1 MSDSNMKTGV
11 GLSPAAA
18 EIIDSLRPVLAG
30 MEKERIHAI
39 AKHRKG
45 QLFGLLA
52 FVLLGSAAVI
62 LFLKSPENP
71 VPSFLLGAAAILL
84 SLLGYSLIHRSA
96 RASYVRRFKEEVF
109 SQAAAAIAPGIQYRP
124 ESMVPRQDF
133 ERSRLFSSRIDR
145 YQGEDCFS
153 GKIGA
158 TDLLFSEIKVERR
171 DTSTD
176 SKGRTRTTWVTV
188 FKGIYLT
195 ADFHKH
201 FRCEVS
207 IVPDIA
213 EATFGWLGRKIQ
225 GLSSDLVRLENPDFE
240 RAFKVRASDPVE
252 LRYLLT
258 PDMQE
263 RLLAFRNS
271 WSNQVRFALLD
282 SRLHLAI
289 PNNNNWFEPTIGKPA
304 SDTGQLSLFIEQLE
318 QLLAVPE
325 QLDLNTRI
333 WTKE

>member
-1 MSDSNMKTGV
+1 MSDSNK
-11 GLSPAAA
+11 PR
-18 EIIDSLRPVLAG
+18 EITESLGPLLAG
-30 MEKERIHAI
+30 IEEERIHAI
-39 AKHRKG
+39 ARHQKG
-45 QLFGLLA
+45 QLFGLLT
-52 FVLLGSAAVI
+52 FFLLGSAAVI
-62 LFLKSPENP
+62 LFLRTPENP
-71 VPSFLLGAAAILL
+71 VPSFVLGGAAILFSVL
-84 SLLGYSLIHRSA
+84 AYSLIHGSA
-96 RASYVRRFKEEVF
+96 RANYIKRFKQEVF
-109 SQAAAAIAPGIQYRP
+109 SRAAWAIAPGIRYHP

-133 ERSRLFSSRIDR
+133 ERSRLFSSPIDR

-158 TDLLFSEIKVERR
+158 TDVLFSEVKVERK

-201 FRCEVS
+201 FRCQVS

-225 GLSSDLVRLENPDFE
+225 GLSSDLIRLENPDFE

-252 LRYLLT
+252 VRYLLT

-263 RLLAFRNS
+263 RLLAFRNN
-271 WSNQVRFALLD
+271 WSSQVRIALLD

-289 PNNNNWFEPTIGKPA
+289 PNNSNWFEPAIGRPA
-304 SDTGQLSLFIEQLE
+304 TDIGQLSLFIGQLN
-318 QLLAVPE
+318 QLLSIPE

>member
-1 MSDSNMKTGV
+1 M
-11 GLSPAAA
+11 
-18 EIIDSLRPVLAG
+18 ESLRPVLAG
-30 MEKERIHAI
+30 IEQERIHAI

-45 QLFGLLA
+45 QLFGILTFFLLA
-52 FVLLGSAAVI
+52 LTAVI
-62 LFLKSPENP
+62 LFLRSPENP
-71 VPSFLLGAAAILL
+71 VPSFVLGGVAILI
-84 SLLGYSLIHRSA
+84 SLLVYHLIHGGA
-96 RASYVRRFKEEVF
+96 RGAYIKRFKQEVF
-109 SQAAAAIAPGIQYRP
+109 SRAAREIAPGIRYDP
-124 ESMVPRQDF
+124 EAMVPRQEF

-145 YQGEDCFS
+145 YRGEDCFN
-153 GKIGA
+153 GKVGA
-158 TDLLFSEIKVERR
+158 TDLLFSEIKVERKE
-171 DTSTD
+171 TSTD

-225 GLSSDLVRLENPDFE
+225 GLSSDLIRLENPDFE

-252 LRYLLT
+252 VRYLLT

-263 RLLAFRNS
+263 RLLAFRNN
-271 WSNQVRFALLD
+271 WSSQVRIALLD

-289 PNNNNWFEPTIGKPA
+289 PDHNNWFEPDINRAAT
-304 SDTGQLSLFIEQLE
+304 DLGQLSLFIGQLK
-318 QLLAVPE
+318 QLLAIPE

>member
-1 MSDSNMKTGV
+1 MSDSSKHTVRQVIEN
-11 GLSPAAA
+11 
-18 EIIDSLRPVLAG
+18 LRPVLEG
-30 MEKERIHAI
+30 MEKERLHAI
-39 AKHRKG
+39 AKHRKA
-45 QLFGLLA
+45 QIFGLLA
-52 FVLLGSAAVI
+52 FFLLGSTAVI
-62 LFLKSPENP
+62 LFLGSPENP
-71 VPSFLLGAAAILL
+71 VAAFVLGGAAILISVL
-84 SLLGYSLIHRSA
+84 TYSLLHGSA
-96 RASYVRRFKEEVF
+96 RANYVRRFKTEAF
-109 SQAAAAIAPGIQYRP
+109 SRVARAMAPGITYHP
-124 ESMVPRQDF
+124 EDRVPRQDF

-158 TDLLFSEIKVERR
+158 TDVLFSEIKVERK

-176 SKGRTRTTWVTV
+176 SKGHTRTTWVTV

-201 FRCEVS
+201 FRCQVS

-225 GLSSDLVRLENPDFE
+225 GLSSDLIRLENPNFE

-252 LRYLLT
+252 VRYLLT

-263 RLLAFRNS
+263 RLLAFRNK
-271 WSNQVRFALLD
+271 WSSQVRIALLD

-289 PNNNNWFEPTIGKPA
+289 PNNNNWFEPSVDRPA
-304 SDTGQLSLFIEQLE
+304 TDTGQLGLFIEQLGS
-318 QLLAVPE
+318 LLEIPE
-325 QLDLNTRI
+325 LLDLNTRI